1 MHVAIRINDTDLA
14 EALRSYVGRRL
25 RFALGRFGNR
35 VRQVTVRIGGEGRSE
50 VADGSLP
57 RLPFG
62 RVAVE
67 ESDPNLFAVIDR
79 ATGRIGHLFG
89 RELQRTRD
97 SRLGR
102 ELVRLAA

>member
-1 MHVAIRINDTDLA
+1 MHLAIRINDTDLA

-67 ESDPNLFAVIDR
+67 KAIPIC
-79 ATGRIGHLFG
+79 
-89 RELQRTRD
+89 
-97 SRLGR
+97 SRL
-102 ELVRLAA
+102 LTVRRDGSATCSGASCNALAIPGWAGS